1 MDVIHV
7 ETVVQSGG
15 VIHITD
21 LPYQTGDRVDAVIAL
36 HREPKE
42 RERESAR
49 QRLLERSRRS
59 QFRSSGPYPTRD
71 ELHERD

>member
-1 MDVIHV
+1 MDAIHI
-7 ETVVQSGG
+7 ETVVESDGEL
-15 VIHITD
+15 HITN
-21 LPYQTGDRVDAVIAL
+21 LPYHKGDRVRAMIAI
-36 HREPKE
+36 HNEPKE